1 MQEIRQLVV
10 QYMHPKYLSIH
21 DYTYLLPAD
30 RIAKY
35 PLAERDLSKL
45 LIYKNNIIEE
55 DIYRNIASHIPNGAC
70 MVFNNTRVIAARLL
84 FQKSTGGVI
93 EIFCLEPSHEY
104 ADITTAMLQKQ
115 KVVWHCMVGGASKW
129 KHGQVLEKKIQTDSS
144 EIILQAKYIKKN
156 ETGFD
161 IELSWSPNQLTFA
174 EVLHH
179 TGAIPLPPYIKR
191 EAETTDAERYQT
203 VYAEHEG
210 SVAAPTAGLH
220 FTEAILQQLTEKNIT
235 TSYVTLH
242 VGAGTFKPVKS
253 DTMQEHDMHAE
264 FIDVSK
270 KTIEELLTNAGKTII
285 AVGTTSL
292 RTIESLYWLGVK
304 LITENKIADLQQWE
318 AYELEQKN
326 IPVKESLQVLLEW
339 MKNNHTERVMAKTSL
354 LVAPS
359 YRPKLVKALVTNFH
373 QPESTLLLLVAALI
387 GNDWRNVYDY
397 AFKNNFR
404 FLSYGDGSL
413 LWVNENLAA
422 SKPIKTAY
430 LLLGSNMLEKE
441 HNINTARQFI
451 NDEAGKIQKV
461 SALYETAAW
470 GKEDQPAFL
479 NQAIEIETSLSPKE
493 LLNTLLLI
501 EKKLGRI
508 RQEKYGPRIIDID
521 ILLYENNIIN
531 EPYLTIPH
539 PELQNRR
546 FALAPLADIADE
558 TIHPVFQKNIKNL
571 LTECPDELE
580 VRKLKG

>member
-1 MQEIRQLVV
+1 
-10 QYMHPKYLSIH
+10 MHPKYLSIH
-21 DYTYLLPAD
+21 DYTYSLPND
-30 RIAKY
+30 RIANY

-45 LIYKNNIIEE
+45 LIYKNNTIQQ
-55 DIYRNIASHIPNGAC
+55 DTYRNIAAHIPDGAC

-84 FQKSTGGVI
+84 FQKSTGGII
-93 EIFCLEPSHEY
+93 EIFCLEPSREY
-104 ADITTAMLQKQ
+104 ADITTAMLQKGT
-115 KVVWHCMVGGASKW
+115 VIWHCMVGGASKW
-129 KHGQVLEKKIQTDSS
+129 KHGQVLKKKILTPSS
-144 EIILQAKYIKKN
+144 EIVLQAKYLQKD

-161 IELSWSPNQLTFA
+161 IELSWSPAELSFA
-174 EVLHH
+174 EVLHY

-220 FTEAILQQLTEKNIT
+220 FTETILHQLAEKNIT

-253 DTMQEHDMHAE
+253 DTMQDHAMHAE

-270 KTIEELLTNAGKTII
+270 KTIEELLLNAGKTII

-304 LITENKIADLQQWE
+304 LITENKIADLLQWE
-318 AYELEQKN
+318 AYELQEKN
-326 IPVKESLQVLLEW
+326 IPVKESLQALLIW
-339 MKNNHTERVMAKTSL
+339 MKNNRTERLMAKTSL
-354 LVAPS
+354 LVAAG
-359 YRPKLVKALVTNFH
+359 YQPKLVKALITNFH

-387 GNDWRNVYDY
+387 GNEWRNVYDY
-397 AFKNNFR
+397 AFKNDFR

-413 LWVNENLAA
+413 LWINEKVNAT
-422 SKPIKTAY
+422 KPLKTAY

-441 HNINTARQFI
+441 NNINTARQFI

-479 NQAIEIETSLSPKE
+479 NQAVQIETSLSATE

-521 ILLYENNIIN
+521 ILLYEDSIIS

-539 PELQNRR
+539 AELQNRR
-546 FALAPLADIADE
+546 FALAPLAEIAPE
-558 TIHPVFQKNIKNL
+558 IIHPFFKKNIKTL
-571 LTECPDELE
+571 LQDCPDKLE
-580 VRKLKG
+580 VRKQEG